1 MDVTKFKKSASGN
14 MLETRK
20 SGIKKINVNF
30 SFEFSQNCSKA
41 NGNMIICYR
50 GIKLY
55 GKHY

>member
-1 MDVTKFKKSASGN
+1 

-41 NGNMIICYR
+41 NGNMIICYQ